1 LKFKSQKTN
10 RNIFGDKSGKKFKKM
25 QRNIPLKLNKND
37 RAKSK
42 EENSKSIEKKVKSR
56 ISPYDIILGKIEMNY
71 EKIPEFM

>member
-1 LKFKSQKTN
+1 
-10 RNIFGDKSGKKFKKM
+10 M